1 MHIRNTYYNHS
12 KHEQQVAKSKSP
24 IRVID
29 EIVIEDPTFVGPG
42 RKRKR
47 KKSVNRELTNNNSS
61 EDEFKTKEDAGE
73 ETAVLK
79 LSNET
84 KIPSTSNITF
94 DPNEKENNTVLTT
107 KDSSFVCQ
115 WNHCM
120 KTLNSIDAFVEH
132 VDAHVGSQPW
142 TCQWSNCEK
151 SSKKYH
157 FGKKYKLKQ
166 HLR

>member
-1 MHIRNTYYNHS
+1 MTYCNDA
-12 KHEQQVAKSKSP
+12 KHEQQAAKSKSP

-29 EIVIEDPTFVGPG
+29 EIVIEDPTYVGQS

-47 KKSVNRELTNNNSS
+47 KKVVVELTNNNSS

-73 ETAVLK
+73 QTSVLK
-79 LSNET
+79 LNNET

-94 DPNEKENNTVLTT
+94 DPNEKENSTVLAT

-132 VDAHVGSQPW
+132 VDAHVGSEPW

-151 SSKKYH
+151 SAKKYR
-157 FGKKYKLKQ
+157 FGEKYRLKH